1 MILSMVVKRGN
12 DVFHRPPDRDRITAM
27 TRQLLLGI
35 AAAATLGAA
44 TLLAP
49 APANAQ
55 SWSLSIGQGGYQGG
69 GYHDDRHR
77 SNPYRPA
84 RPDGWHGGGWNH
96 DGGHWNGGWRG
107 RQVYGDNFGYQ
118 QPHCVVRKVRYWD
131 GWGWVVDRR
140 RVCN

>member
-1 MILSMVVKRGN
+1 
-12 DVFHRPPDRDRITAM
+12 M

-44 TLLAP
+44 TLLSP
-49 APANAQ
+49 APASAQ
-55 SWSLSIGQGGYQGG
+55 SWSLSIGQGYGQGYGQGSGYQHGFDGG
-69 GYHDDRHR
+69 HR
-77 SNPYRPA
+77 RGAYRPV
-84 RPDGWHGGGWNH
+84 RPDGWHHG
-96 DGGHWNGGWRG
+96 GGHWNGGHNDGWRG
-107 RQVYGDNFGYQ
+107 RPVFGGGYGYQ